1 MEFSSKNDFTELLI
15 FKQKTLNLRIN
26 TKFEDFDKKTSKYVK
41 ESTEKGKGQ
50 SVLLSGIKKKK
61 LCKYKTLP

>member
-15 FKQKTLNLRIN
+15 FKQKILNLRIN

-50 SVLLSGIKKKK
+50 SVLLSGIKKNYVSTKH
-61 LCKYKTLP
+61 CPS